1 MDLLILLAWYNSAVE
16 NHDHGGLLSRAN
28 ELITEVQNLNLIK
41 FVNISVAISTRN
53 SMSENEEEERI
64 PYDFRK
70 KINEEIEEILPKVML
85 HHLFGLL
92 GYEFDEEKFKEYYA
106 YNFEAETHRDIG
118 ELRTKNMGT

>member
-70 KINEEIEEILPKVML
+70 KLMKKL
-85 HHLFGLL
+85 KRSFQ
-92 GYEFDEEKFKEYYA
+92 K
-106 YNFEAETHRDIG
+106 
-118 ELRTKNMGT
+118 